1 MSRPTKPEGTTADR
15 IVAFRLTPTDEA
27 LLAAIV
33 DSNEGRVEAAG
44 LSGRVSA
51 SEVLRSLI
59 RREASRVGGLSAMA
73 IMGTLPASP
82 EDPLDEPAPAIA
94 QPSPYSEDE
103 PIPYRLTD
111 TDDRDNLIARIAV
124 QYERAARHVRKAAKL
139 EARLAKVAP

>member
-1 MSRPTKPEGTTADR
+1 MARPKKPEGTTADR
-15 IVAFRLTPTDEA
+15 IIAIRLTPTDEA
-27 LLAAIV
+27 LLACVV
-33 DSNEGRVEAAG
+33 DSNEDRVEAAE

-51 SEVLRSLI
+51 SEVVRTLI
-59 RREASRVGGLSAMA
+59 RREAARVGGLSAA
-73 IMGTLPASP
+73 STLGTLPASP
-82 EDPLDEPAPAIA
+82 EDLADEPAPAIA

-139 EARLAKVAP
+139 EKRLAKVAQ